1 MYCQN
6 IQGTLYTY
14 MFCLLS
20 IFPTILKE
28 SKYQLNKQVS
38 VTIYANTTNQICDT
52 YKKMTGYIPLKEI
65 LLCSHSRR
73 KKWL

>member
-1 MYCQN
+1 MLSLLKYN
-6 IQGTLYTY
+6 ALIKVVKEKHNVLPKYLGDIVY

-38 VTIYANTTNQICDT
+38 VTIYANTTN
-52 YKKMTGYIPLKEI
+52 
-65 LLCSHSRR
+65 
-73 KKWL
+73 

>member
-1 MYCQN
+1 MLSNLLKCNALIKVVKEKHNVLPKYL
-6 IQGTLYTY
+6 GDTVY

-38 VTIYANTTNQICDT
+38 VTIYANTTN
-52 YKKMTGYIPLKEI
+52 
-65 LLCSHSRR
+65 
-73 KKWL
+73 